1 VAEPGFRPLALAAIL
16 LASDLLAAD
25 FYDYAEVMAVEP
37 VLEASRDIGRGA
49 GCQGAEPGAHA
60 GAESSQ
66 VVGRGVDSLFEAVR
80 QDLDRAGCVISPPDA
95 PRIIGYRVTY
105 RYAGTEYV
113 NVLNE
118 DPGPTLKVQVRLE
131 AGQR

>member
-1 VAEPGFRPLALAAIL
+1 MAERGFGPMALAAIL
-16 LASDLLAAD
+16 LASDLPAAD

-37 VLEASRDIGRGA
+37 VMEASRDIGRSA
-49 GCQGAEPGAHA
+49 GCQDGGPGVHA
-60 GAESSQ
+60 GDGSSQ
-66 VVGRGVDSLFEAVR
+66 GVGRGVDSLFEAVR
-80 QDLDRAGCVISPPDA
+80 RDLDLASCMISPPGV
-95 PRIIGYRVTY
+95 PRIVGYRVTY
-105 RYAGTEYV
+105 RYGGTEYV